1 MDRVGVEESKKKLII
16 GLNINMLNSNF
27 NQHKKIIW
35 QENLS
40 ISSRK
45 YLIALVLIITATS
58 LNCFY
63 SIAMMFLTAFTLA
76 YLTKGSRCK

>member
-1 MDRVGVEESKKKLII
+1 
-16 GLNINMLNSNF
+16 MLNSSFSQQERRKWQQNF
-27 NQHKKIIW
+27 A
-35 QENLS
+35 
-40 ISSRK
+40 ISSGK
-45 YLIALVLIITATS
+45 YLITLVLVITATS

>member
-1 MDRVGVEESKKKLII
+1 
-16 GLNINMLNSNF
+16 MLNSSFSQQERKKWQPNF
-27 NQHKKIIW
+27 A
-35 QENLS
+35 
-40 ISSRK
+40 ISSGK
-45 YLIALVLIITATS
+45 YLITLVLVITATS